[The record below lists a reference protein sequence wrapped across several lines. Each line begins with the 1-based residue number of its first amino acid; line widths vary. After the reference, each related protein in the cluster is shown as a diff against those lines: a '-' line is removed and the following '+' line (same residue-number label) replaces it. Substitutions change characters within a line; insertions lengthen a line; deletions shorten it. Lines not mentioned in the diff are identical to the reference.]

1 MWSNDGPVFPEG
13 VLLENLLQSKSSF
26 LMLAHLQKCLELSS
40 KSQFPILNFF
50 LKRRSYFNQ
59 ILSKVITLT

>member
-26 LMLAHLQKCLELSS
+26 PMLAHLQKCLELSS
-40 KSQFPILNFF
+40 KSQFPMLNFF
-50 LKRRSYFNQ
+50 LKNELFQ
-59 ILSKVITLT
+59 

>member
-1 MWSNDGPVFPEG
+1 MWSNDGPVFTEG

-40 KSQFPILNFF
+40 KSQFPILKFF
-50 LKRRSYFNQ
+50 KRRSYFNQ
-59 ILSKVITLT
+59 TLSKIITLT